1 MQSHSVN
8 NNKKG
13 RKQCPRPKSREET
26 PKEGCGTPKRHRIKN
41 IFRIAIRLKG
51 QIVAAPCVLPC
62 LNPDRFLSPRLHD
75 VAWRFREPSLTHNS
89 CFSLSFLVAVK
100 RPP

>member
-26 PKEGCGTPKRHRIKN
+26 PKEGCGTPKRYRTEN

-51 QIVAAPCVLPC
+51 QIVAAPLAFP
-62 LNPDRFLSPRLHD
+62 
-75 VAWRFREPSLTHNS
+75 EPSLTPNS
-89 CFSLSFLVAVK
+89 CYEPCELAV
-100 RPP
+100 RQPHVVGAPPER